1 LPPSSE
7 TVSAVKAQN
16 YFNYA
21 ARLTATIPPEC
32 RYQAGRYHRM
42 AFSDHIK
49 SQRKDMNRREEKNGE
64 KQKVSS
70 DCCIPAAAP
79 ELHL

>member
-1 LPPSSE
+1 
-7 TVSAVKAQN
+7 
-16 YFNYA
+16 
-21 ARLTATIPPEC
+21 
-32 RYQAGRYHRM
+32 M